1 MRWLAVLVMALA
13 LVAAG
18 CGGGD
23 SNSDSS
29 NTTPNNNGGGS
40 NTTNNPASLE
50 GKTLSF
56 TVTARQGLS
65 EPVGSTYTIVF
76 DTSTYTFNPS
86 PQNIER
92 TTPFTDAYTYDAGTA
107 TAVLS
112 GTEAVTA
119 TFDFT
124 APTSGTYH
132 FQEADGEM
140 QDGTFSQL

>member
-1 MRWLAVLVMALA
+1 MGLLLA
-13 LVAAG
+13 G
-18 CGGGD
+18 WGGGYT
-23 SNSDSS
+23 NNDSS
-29 NTTPNNNGGGS
+29 SSAPNNNDGGS
-40 NTTNNPASLE
+40 NTNNNPASLA

-86 PQNIER
+86 PQNVER
-92 TTPFTDAYTYDAGTA
+92 TTPFTDAYTYDPGTA
-107 TAVLS
+107 TAILS
-112 GTEAVTA
+112 GTETVTA

-124 APTSGTYH
+124 TPASGAYH
-132 FQEADGEM
+132 FQETDGEM